1 MKKFLGIILSAAL
14 IFGAVP
20 AVYAAE
26 EAAEEP
32 AQETAEEAKEE
43 TAEKTKIQYKNLGD
57 KEYEITEDLEITDPE
72 EADALLLSLRVSDSI
87 LKVDGDNIDVDFAN
101 QGERDLTITV
111 NREDGEFRYLSFIP
125 YETGSLSVML
135 KEEALDYYF
144 EDNPPAEDL
153 ESVVYFS
160 NMKISYYPGPE
171 DLGIPD
177 DDGMFK
183 ITAQG
188 CAGYIDGKPLTDY
201 RAAAGTE
208 LKFDLGRELMSNE
221 TVNWVV
227 QYPSNNHF
235 RNFKVSEDGLSITLE
250 MPLNDIIVTAEMGE
264 IIPPEELNDTDD
276 IILPFKDVKKTSW
289 YYEDVKEVYIS
300 GLMKGMSDDE
310 FGPNV
315 STDRAMTVAMLYR
328 LEGSPKVDGKI
339 EYSDIKAGKWYTDA
353 VIWASQNGIA
363 AGYPDGTFKP
373 GKEISRQELAQF
385 IYKYAQY
392 KGHGFVGMWYF
403 PLNFEDIKQLGSWAD
418 EAMHWCVMHG
428 LITGMENNMLAP
440 KAPCTRAQLAAVF
453 NRLSNIDLSPVEKVE
468 EPEEKPEEEKPAEEK
483 PAEEKPAEEKPAEE
497 KPAEEKPAEEKPAE
511 EKPAEE
517 QPVEEIPAEG

>member
-1 MKKFLGIILSAAL
+1 M
-14 IFGAVP
+14 
-20 AVYAAE
+20 
-26 EAAEEP
+26 
-32 AQETAEEAKEE
+32 
-43 TAEKTKIQYKNLGD
+43 
-57 KEYEITEDLEITDPE
+57 
-72 EADALLLSLRVSDSI
+72 SDSI

-111 NREDGEFRYLSFIP
+111 NREDGKFRYLSFIP

-235 RNFKVSEDGLSITLE
+235 RNFKVSEDGLSITFE
-250 MPLNDIIVTAEMGE
+250 MPLNDIIVMAEMGE

-276 IILPFKDVKKTSW
+276 IILPFKDVKKTS
-289 YYEDVKEVYIS
+289 
-300 GLMKGMSDDE
+300 
-310 FGPNV
+310 
-315 STDRAMTVAMLYR
+315 
-328 LEGSPKVDGKI
+328 
-339 EYSDIKAGKWYTDA
+339 
-353 VIWASQNGIA
+353 
-363 AGYPDGTFKP
+363 
-373 GKEISRQELAQF
+373 
-385 IYKYAQY
+385 
-392 KGHGFVGMWYF
+392 
-403 PLNFEDIKQLGSWAD
+403 
-418 EAMHWCVMHG
+418 
-428 LITGMENNMLAP
+428 
-440 KAPCTRAQLAAVF
+440 
-453 NRLSNIDLSPVEKVE
+453 
-468 EPEEKPEEEKPAEEK
+468 
-483 PAEEKPAEEKPAEE
+483 
-497 KPAEEKPAEEKPAE
+497 
-511 EKPAEE
+511 
-517 QPVEEIPAEG
+517 